1 MWVSAHKV
9 LLILGQT
16 VCVQTVIAAF
26 VQRGGKS
33 HRWPCERLSLAQYS
47 AI

>member
-16 VCVQTVIAAF
+16 LCVQSVTAAF

-33 HRWPCERLSLAQYS
+33 HRWPRERLSLAECS